1 MKKIDF
7 ELLKAITASNK
18 AKELEC
24 FVYVSNIEKAKKE
37 LVKHF
42 KIMILNSFPFV
53 NILYIKGL
61 PSTIYALS
69 EHDIVKFVS
78 SLTKVSALVDIS
90 KQALKF
96 NQNTFTGKG
105 ITIAYIDTGISNH
118 LDFVLKKN
126 RILKFVDLIE
136 EENLPYDDNGHG
148 TFVSGVG
155 SGNGLI
161 SGFKYQGFAPDSN
174 IVSIKA
180 LNKKGEA
187 SASKILEAMQ
197 WIYSHYKEYN
207 IKIVCMSFGSEPLGY
222 NDPIMQ
228 GAEMLWKSGILVV
241 AAAGNSGPDYETIK
255 SPGISARIITVGG
268 LNDNRNQEKNLS
280 ENMFEIASF
289 SSRGPAL
296 KRFKPDLIAPSVD
309 IMSCSKN
316 EKFYTKLSGTSVS
329 TPMVAGICACAF
341 EKNANLS
348 PEQIKK
354 RLLWACKPITYNKN
368 FEGNGLLDARRFF
381 TTF

>member
-1 MKKIDF
+1 MNKIDF

-18 AKELEC
+18 SPELEC
-24 FVYVSNIEKAKKE
+24 FVYVSSIESAMKE

-42 KIMILNSFPFV
+42 DIEILNVFPFIK
-53 NILYIKGL
+53 ILYVKGS
-61 PSTIYALS
+61 PDTIYSLS
-69 EHDIVKFVS
+69 RHDVVKFVS
-78 SLTKVSALVDIS
+78 SLSEVSALVAIS

-96 NQNTFTGKG
+96 EGNPYSGKG
-105 ITIAYIDTGISNH
+105 ITIAYIDTGIFSH
-118 LDFVLKKN
+118 LDFVLGKN

-136 EENLPYDDNGHG
+136 EKTLPYDDNGHG

-155 SGNGLI
+155 SG
-161 SGFKYQGFAPDSN
+161 SGAMGGYKYKGFAPNSN

-197 WIYSHYKEYN
+197 WVYSNHQTYN
-207 IKIVCMSFGSEPLGY
+207 IKVVCMSFGSEPLGY

-255 SPGISARIITVGG
+255 SPGISSKIITVGG
-268 LNDNRNQEKNLS
+268 LNDNRTEKDDIS
-280 ENMFEIASF
+280 ENMFDIASF

-296 KRFKPDLIAPSVD
+296 KRYKPDLVAPSVD
-309 IMSCSKN
+309 IMSCSRD

-329 TPMVAGICACAF
+329 TPMIAGICACAL
-341 EKNANLS
+341 EKNPNLK

-354 RLLWACKPITYNKN
+354 RLLWACKPITFNKN
-368 FEGNGLLDARRFF
+368 FEGSGLLDTDKFF
-381 TTF
+381 KTL